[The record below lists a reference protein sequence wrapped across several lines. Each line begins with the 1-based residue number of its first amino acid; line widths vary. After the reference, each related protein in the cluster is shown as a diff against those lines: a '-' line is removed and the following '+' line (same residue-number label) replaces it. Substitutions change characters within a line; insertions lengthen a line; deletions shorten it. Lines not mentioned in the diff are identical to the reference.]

1 MKPAEVT
8 TESSTL
14 EEGKRLGGFHWKGE
28 VSEDGVSQL
37 VSCKLHTLI
46 RYKTANDETK
56 QTPEVTQNANNCH
69 SHSSK
74 DCVSV
79 SNKN

>member
-1 MKPAEVT
+1 MKPAEAT

-14 EEGKRLGGFHWKGE
+14 EEGKRLGGFHCKGE
-28 VSEDGVSQL
+28 FPEDGVS
-37 VSCKLHTLI
+37 CRLHTLV
-46 RYKTANDETK
+46 RCKTANDETEK
-56 QTPEVTQNANNCH
+56 RNTPEVTQNANNGH

>member
-28 VSEDGVSQL
+28 VSEDGVS
-37 VSCKLHTLI
+37 
-46 RYKTANDETK
+46 
-56 QTPEVTQNANNCH
+56 
-69 SHSSK
+69 
-74 DCVSV
+74 
-79 SNKN
+79 